1 MEKETVRTL
10 ELAPNVKMTIT
21 VELWHFHWEGDVWE
35 GTIGENSWSYKT
47 KFELDF
53 NGKKY
58 HDNNGMSDYTNE
70 VAYPQIRKE
79 KMKIPAEV
87 AAMIFFV
94 AGPKD
99 EAKQLQFRMPTR
111 NKIVALIDE
120 AKEELATEESR
131 AYFDKVAKAESAKK
145 EAEKAAEIEKHK
157 KTIEEFEGYLARGE
171 KVLETVKEREQW
183 VKNYI
188 NFMNEGDKDGFVP
201 KPPVC
206 RENYEYAKKKLAEL
220 TK

>member
-1 MEKETVRTL
+1 MTKKTVRTL
-10 ELAPNVKMTIT
+10 ELAPNVTMTIT
-21 VELWHFHWEGDVWE
+21 VELWHFNWEGDVWE
-35 GTIGENSWSYKT
+35 GTVGENSWSYKT

-70 VAYPQIRKE
+70 VAYPQSLKE
-79 KMKIPAEV
+79 KMNIPAEV

-94 AGPKD
+94 AGPKE
-99 EAKQLQFRMPTR
+99 EAKQLQFKMPTR

-120 AKEELATEESR
+120 AKEELATEESK
-131 AYFDKVAKAESAKK
+131 AYFNKIEKAEEAKK
-145 EAEKAAEIEKHK
+145 EAEKTAEIERHK
-157 KTIEEFEGYLARGE
+157 KTIEEFESLLARGE
-171 KVLETVKEREQW
+171 KVLETVEEREQW

-188 NFMNEGDKDGFVP
+188 NCINEGKEGYVP
-201 KPPVC
+201 EPPVC
-206 RENYEYAKKKLAEL
+206 RENYEYAKKKLSEL